1 MKSKNQVMIKINKE
15 KFIIDQNE
23 FWFFSNM
30 IKKISDYY
38 KIKDNQRKSILL
50 KIPGTGQFRQ
60 INYLI
65 FENISNQISRLIKIY
80 KNKLQILDNQ

>member
-15 KFIIDQNE
+15 KFIIHQNE

-65 FENISNQISRLIKIY
+65 FENISN
-80 KNKLQILDNQ
+80 

>member
-1 MKSKNQVMIKINKE
+1 MNSKNQVTIKINKE

-38 KIKDNQRKSILL
+38 KIKDNQSKSILL

>member
-1 MKSKNQVMIKINKE
+1 MNRCIGINK
-15 KFIIDQNE
+15 KG
-23 FWFFSNM
+23 
-30 IKKISDYY
+30 KKCRY

>member
-50 KIPGTGQFRQ
+50 KIPGIGQFR
-60 INYLI
+60 
-65 FENISNQISRLIKIY
+65 
-80 KNKLQILDNQ
+80 